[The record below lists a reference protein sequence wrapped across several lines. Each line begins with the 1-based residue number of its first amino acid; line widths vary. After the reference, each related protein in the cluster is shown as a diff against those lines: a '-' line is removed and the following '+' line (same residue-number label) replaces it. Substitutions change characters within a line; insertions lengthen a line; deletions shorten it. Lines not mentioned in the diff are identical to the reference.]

1 MLEEVMKSFK
11 EIMEYIEHAGVSKT
25 ERNIKALVIQ
35 GILAGMFIAI
45 GAINLTVNCT
55 LSPGIT
61 ISEPSGRETSPV
73 TSVVRK

>member
-25 ERNIKALVIQ
+25 ESIKALVIQ

-45 GAINLTVNCT
+45 GAIAYF
-55 LSPGIT
+55 
-61 ISEPSGRETSPV
+61 RW
-73 TSVVRK
+73 